1 MIFKLLGNKEG
12 NEIHHTIKW
21 LRDIHRNVKR
31 EWKKFLDRPEDED
44 PPDMNMQEWRWL
56 QYPTVIYKNELD
68 EAIFKREELTGLTNS
83 EAECI
88 SLLASRIKH
97 LHIRMRATRRM
108 LVDQIKVL
116 INKGWKSV
124 LEKKERKMKK
134 IKNEFQEVQGK
145 SLR

>member
-1 MIFKLLGNKEG
+1 MDIKEPRVIFRLLGNKEG
-12 NEIHHTIKW
+12 NEIHYTIKW
-21 LRDIHRNVKR
+21 LRDIHRNLER
-31 EWKKFLDRPEDED
+31 EWNKFLDRPEDED

-83 EAECI
+83 EAECL

-108 LVDQIKVL
+108 LPNQIKVL
-116 INKGWKSV
+116 VNKRGKSV
-124 LEKKERKMKK
+124 LEKEERK
-134 IKNEFQEVQGK
+134 GK
-145 SLR
+145 RGKGRK